1 MPEVDRPPLDRSR
14 LDRSRLDGS
23 WLDRL
28 SLDGRVAVVTGAG
41 RGLGRAMAWAL
52 AEAGAR
58 TVLAARSVTELEATA
73 AGVAERGSLALVVPT
88 DVTDVAAVD
97 RLIAR
102 TMAELGQLDILV
114 NNAGSGAGR
123 GAPLIETTDDE
134 WEYGMAS
141 NLFGAF
147 YCARAAARPMIDR
160 RAGKIINMSSIFGI
174 RGGRHNYFYAI
185 AKGGLI
191 QFTRSLALSLAADNV
206 QANVL
211 CPGFMATAM
220 ILGREEDRG
229 GERYAGRFRH
239 IPIGRIGE
247 PAELGPPTVFLAS
260 PASDAITGE
269 TFFLDGGLA
278 AGGFAPTGY
287 APEILLSADDWE

>member
-1 MPEVDRPPLDRSR
+1 
-14 LDRSRLDGS
+14 
-23 WLDRL
+23 
-28 SLDGRVAVVTGAG
+28 
-41 RGLGRAMAWAL
+41 MAWAL

-58 TVLAARSVTELEATA
+58 LVLAARSVPELEETA
-73 AGVAERGSLALVVPT
+73 AGVVERGSQALVVPT
-88 DVTDVAAVD
+88 DVTVVSAVD
-97 RLIAR
+97 QLIAR
-102 TMAELGQLDILV
+102 TVADLGRLDVLV

-123 GAPLIETTDDE
+123 GAPLTETTDEE
-134 WEYGMAS
+134 WEYGIAS

-147 YCARAAARPMIDR
+147 YCARAAARPMIDQR
-160 RAGKIINMSSIFGI
+160 VGKIINLSSIFGI

-191 QFTRSLALSLAADNV
+191 QLTRSLALSLAADNV
-206 QANVL
+206 QANAL

-239 IPIGRIGE
+239 IPNGRIGE
-247 PAELGPPTVFLAS
+247 PAELGPLTVFLAS
-260 PASDAITGE
+260 SASDHITGE
-269 TFFLDGGLA
+269 TFFLDGGMA

-287 APEILLSADDWE
+287 APVIPLADEDWE